1 MNLEPPSEKPMLD
14 PMIQILETLR
24 MVTVGMRHKP
34 TKEISK
40 AATNLSMTFRIK
52 HRSSMER
59 LQQHESLKP
68 QWEANE
74 QKIMKSM
81 IYDDLCTF
89 T

>member
-40 AATNLSMTFRIK
+40 AATILSMTFRIK

-59 LQQHESLKP
+59 LQHESLKL

-81 IYDDLCTF
+81 IYDDLRTF

>member
-1 MNLEPPSEKPMLD
+1 
-14 PMIQILETLR
+14 
-24 MVTVGMRHKP
+24 MVTVGIRHKP

-40 AATNLSMTFRIK
+40 AATILSMTFRIK

-59 LQQHESLKP
+59 LQRESLKL

-81 IYDDLCTF
+81 IDDDLCTF